1 MKKEKPERFLYAKL
15 IGILVIP
22 LLFILSYS
30 ISDKEISIGNFT
42 LEKSEIGKQILPAE
56 NIPDIPIITDTITS
70 TPQDTLT
77 TDTTSQRIL
86 FFGDSMLEGLSKRM
100 RQYAYLNGHE
110 LLNVIWYS
118 SSTRLWARTDTLSY
132 YLEQFQPTYIILCLG
147 ANELFVRDLDKRSK
161 YIQSIIKKIDNKP
174 YIWIGP
180 PKWKEDTGINR
191 MIYEQTGEGRFF
203 PSFNLSFE
211 RSSDGAHPTLA
222 SASQWMDS
230 IASWIVHESK
240 YPIRLDKPD
249 RQAPRQGNTI
259 LLAPIK

>member
-1 MKKEKPERFLYAKL
+1 
-15 IGILVIP
+15 
-22 LLFILSYS
+22 
-30 ISDKEISIGNFT
+30 
-42 LEKSEIGKQILPAE
+42 
-56 NIPDIPIITDTITS
+56 
-70 TPQDTLT
+70 
-77 TDTTSQRIL
+77 
-86 FFGDSMLEGLSKRM
+86 
-100 RQYAYLNGHE
+100 
-110 LLNVIWYS
+110 
-118 SSTRLWARTDTLSY
+118 
-132 YLEQFQPTYIILCLG
+132 
-147 ANELFVRDLDKRSK
+147 
-161 YIQSIIKKIDNKP
+161 
-174 YIWIGP
+174 
-180 PKWKEDTGINR
+180 